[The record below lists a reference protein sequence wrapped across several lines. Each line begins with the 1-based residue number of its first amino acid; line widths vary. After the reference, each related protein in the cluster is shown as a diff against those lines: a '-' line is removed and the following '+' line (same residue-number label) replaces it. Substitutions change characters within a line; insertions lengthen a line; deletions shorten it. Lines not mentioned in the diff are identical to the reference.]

1 MDSKPLSVLVTGSSG
16 FIGNHV
22 VRQHCNAGH
31 RVIGFDLIPPEDRF
45 PDGSIYLC
53 GDSQARAA
61 QVASTALAAS
71 KAQTNQ
77 PARRFK
83 RPAGP
88 QFHSFDL
95 DGYHKKNKKTPSQ
108 QQ

>member
-71 KAQTNQ
+71 
-77 PARRFK
+77 
-83 RPAGP
+83 RPRQISQLVASSV
-88 QFHSFDL
+88 QRVHSFTHSIL
-95 DGYHKKNKKTPSQ
+95 MGITKKTKNTQST
-108 QQ
+108 